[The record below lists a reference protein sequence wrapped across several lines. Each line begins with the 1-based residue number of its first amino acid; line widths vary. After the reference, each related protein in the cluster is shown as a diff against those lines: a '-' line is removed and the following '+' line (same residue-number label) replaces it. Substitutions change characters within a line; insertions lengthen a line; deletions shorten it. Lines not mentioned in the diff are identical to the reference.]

1 MWKENLNIDAV
12 VNQLEWGVFMQTTR
26 GDKNFQI
33 ARSGWMGDYN
43 DPMTFLDTFLSY
55 SPQNTGS
62 YYNKEYEELIKSA
75 LTNGDKV
82 SRMNTLHK
90 AEDVLMED
98 MPFIPLY
105 FYSRVILVR
114 PELKGVMISAVI
126 PPRFF
131 NCYVEK

>member
-1 MWKENLNIDAV
+1 M
-12 VNQLEWGVFMQTTR
+12 
-26 GDKNFQI
+26 
-33 ARSGWMGDYN
+33 
-43 DPMTFLDTFLSY
+43 
-55 SPQNTGS
+55 
-62 YYNKEYEELIKSA
+62 NK
-75 LTNGDKV
+75 
-82 SRMNTLHK
+82 LHK